1 MTFSGGAVT
10 AAGLEKKA
18 LVDRGLFQIQLVQRT
33 MQSLSLNTEACH
45 PLSLKWIKPPADTPN

>member
-18 LVDRGLFQIQLVQRT
+18 LADRGLFQIQLVQRPT
-33 MQSLSLNTEACH
+33 QSLSLNTKTWH
-45 PLSLKWIKPPADTPN
+45 PLSLKWIKHPADTPN